1 MLLTP
6 KHKRKRWRKKECVI
20 CGFQDTHPGR
30 HITRVHLPW
39 WLKTKTACW
48 TCRVQE
54 GHVTFMRKHHH
65 ESDSYN
71 ETQWIHWAVGMVCI
85 IQKDLQLSSCE
96 ALRQFV
102 IGNKLYTKNG
112 KFDSEEQLVLAK
124 LSAQLGETI
133 PEDSVTACPPNCT
146 AGLLHWETLAKI
158 IPRMSNQSVIH
169 PQLEPNLPDT
179 LTVNPGNYNTLPGI
193 LDSHAHI
200 DQLLFKNK
208 CYSIK
213 QFARENINHP
223 IRIKGIVSNF
233 VHPYRWLD
241 HSHICEDPRIKPS
254 FGIHPRFISTRHS
267 VYKNLNELK
276 CLLDDPKCIGVG
288 EIGLEHHNTSIR
300 SQQNQLIFLQEVFQ
314 IIQSSR
320 FSNKTII
327 LHCRDDG
334 EGEAAEIVL
343 SKITEMELSNRHI
356 HRHCFSGSVDELTTW
371 LQTLP
376 NCYFGITKLVIEN
389 EKIREAVKEIP
400 LSRLLI
406 ESDSPYLS
414 SSPWDIFPVI
424 QEISIIK
431 KIPVPQLIEQ
441 CNQNCIALYGP
452 F

>member
-1 MLLTP
+1 MDLDPYPERHFVPDYDEATEESNGSDHNVTDSSSASAP

-39 WLKTKTACW
+39 WLKTKTACS

-71 ETQWIHWAVGMVCI
+71 ETRWIHWAVGMVCI

-213 QFARENINHP
+213 QFARENINHA

-267 VYKNLNELK
+267 VYKNLNLS
-276 CLLDDPKCIGVG
+276 IGIVSLVQSMNLQPG
-288 EIGLEHHNTSIR
+288 CKLCPIVILA
-300 SQQNQLIFLQEVFQ
+300 SQNL
-314 IIQSSR
+314 
-320 FSNKTII
+320 
-327 LHCRDDG
+327 
-334 EGEAAEIVL
+334 
-343 SKITEMELSNRHI
+343 
-356 HRHCFSGSVDELTTW
+356 
-371 LQTLP
+371 
-376 NCYFGITKLVIEN
+376 
-389 EKIREAVKEIP
+389 
-400 LSRLLI
+400 
-406 ESDSPYLS
+406 
-414 SSPWDIFPVI
+414 
-424 QEISIIK
+424 
-431 KIPVPQLIEQ
+431 
-441 CNQNCIALYGP
+441 
-452 F
+452 